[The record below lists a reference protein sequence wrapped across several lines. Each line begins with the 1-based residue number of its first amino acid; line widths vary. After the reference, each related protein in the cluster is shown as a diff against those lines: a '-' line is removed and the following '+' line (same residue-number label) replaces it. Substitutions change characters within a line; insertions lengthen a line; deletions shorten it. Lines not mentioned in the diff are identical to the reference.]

1 MIPCLF
7 DSGLTTAPVN
17 GALGI
22 GKLSDCISCLI
33 TREINGQYEL
43 EMVYP
48 VAGLHY
54 AELELRRL
62 LWVKPDQYTDPQL
75 FRIWKITRPMLGAV
89 TVCARH
95 IAYDLQGYVCAPFSF
110 TAENIGDALL
120 GIYDNT
126 FPADGPISVT
136 TSRTTTGR
144 FTVSVPTAVWNLL
157 GGQEGSL
164 LDAYGGEWD
173 FDNFT
178 VESKNRLGADRGFVI
193 RYGKNLKTLQQDENC
208 AAVYTGVYPYWM
220 GADGNIVVLPEQ
232 VVNAPGTF
240 DFSRYYPLDLSDRWQ
255 EAPDEA
261 TLRAAAESYIVSNE
275 IGVPEVSIDVDFV
288 ALWQTE
294 DYKGLAPLE
303 KVAIGDTVSVV
314 FERLGVDATARVVG
328 VTYDCLLDRYNTIT
342 VGRVKQNLP
351 SIIARQEK
359 ALEEKPTKGLVE
371 QIAENLGKAM
381 LGVHG
386 GAVRLL
392 DTNGDGLPDELYIA
406 DNENEALA
414 TKVWRFNYEGWA
426 ASTTG
431 YAGPYIMGATLDDG
445 ILANAI
451 TAAQLTAGTIRS
463 ADGETV
469 NIDLDNG
476 IVRLNV
482 GSNGYFQLNG
492 YNLDDYFNISLDE
505 NNRVVVRI
513 GSSDN
518 GIVLKQMNDRIAFCD
533 SDGTELAYWNNNS
546 FIIAQLQ
553 IFQLGT
559 GFAMVAQEN
568 GSVSVVYPE

>member
-1 MIPCLF
+1 
-7 DSGLTTAPVN
+7 
-17 GALGI
+17 
-22 GKLSDCISCLI
+22 
-33 TREINGQYEL
+33 
-43 EMVYP
+43 
-48 VAGLHY
+48 
-54 AELELRRL
+54 
-62 LWVKPDQYTDPQL
+62 
-75 FRIWKITRPMLGAV
+75 MLDV
-89 TVCARH
+89 
-95 IAYDLQGYVCAPFSF
+95 
-110 TAENIGDALL
+110 
-120 GIYDNT
+120 
-126 FPADGPISVT
+126 
-136 TSRTTTGR
+136 
-144 FTVSVPTAVWNLL
+144 
-157 GGQEGSL
+157 
-164 LDAYGGEWD
+164 YGGEWD

-178 VESKNRLGADRGFVI
+178 VTSVNRLGADRGFVI
-193 RYGKNLKTLQQDENC
+193 RYGKNLKTLQQEENC
-208 AAVYTGVYPYWM
+208 AAVYTGVYPYWQST
-220 GADGNIVVLPEQ
+220 DGQIVTLPEQ
-232 VVNAPGTF
+232 VVNVTGSF
-240 DFSRYYPLDLSDRWQ
+240 DFDRIYPLDLSDRWQ

-261 TLRAAAESYIVSNE
+261 TLRAAAESYITANN
-275 IGVPEVSIDVDFV
+275 IGVPDVSITVDFV

-294 DYKGLAPLE
+294 NYKNLAPLE
-303 KVAIGDTVSVV
+303 RVAIGDTVSVI
-314 FERLGVDATARVVG
+314 FEKLGVDASARVVAIQ
-328 VTYDCLLDRYNTIT
+328 YDCLLERYNNITI
-342 VGRVKQNLP
+342 GRVKQNLP
-351 SIIARQEK
+351 AMIAQQEK
-359 ALEEKPTKGLVE
+359 ALEEVPTKGLVE

-414 TKVWRFNYEGWA
+414 SKVWRFNYEGCA

-431 YAGPYIMGATLDDG
+431 YGGPFIMGATLDEG

-505 NNRVVVRI
+505 NDRVVVRI

-533 SDGTELAYWNNNS
+533 SDGNELAYWNNNS

-553 IFQLGT
+553 IFQLGP

>member
-1 MIPCLF
+1 MIPAIF
-7 DSGLTTAPVN
+7 ESTVSTAPAD
-17 GALGI
+17 GAVGL
-22 GKLSDCISCLI
+22 GKLTDCISCVI

-43 EMVYP
+43 EMKYP
-48 VAGLHY
+48 VTGLHY
-54 AELELRRL
+54 GELELRRL

-75 FRIWKITRPMLGAV
+75 FRIWKITRPMLGVV

-95 IAYDLQGYVCAPFSF
+95 IAYDLQGYVCAPFTF
-110 TAENIGDALL
+110 TATNIGDALL

-126 FPADGPISVT
+126 FPADGDISVT
-136 TSRTTTGR
+136 TSRTTSGR
-144 FTVSVPTAVWNLL
+144 FTVSAPTAVWNLL

-164 LDAYGGEWD
+164 LDVYGGEWD

-178 VESKNRLGADRGFVI
+178 VTSVNRLGADRDFVI
-193 RYGKNLKTLQQDENC
+193 RYGKNLKTLQQEENC
-208 AAVYTGVYPYWM
+208 AAVYTGVYPYWQST
-220 GADGNIVVLPEQ
+220 DGQIVTLPEQ
-232 VVNAPGTF
+232 VVNVTGTF
-240 DFSRYYPLDLSDRWQ
+240 DFDRIYPLDLSGNWI

-261 TLRAAAESYIVSNE
+261 TLRAAAESYITANK
-275 IGVPEVSIDVDFV
+275 IGVPDVSITVDFV

-294 DYKGLAPLE
+294 NYKNLAPLE
-303 KVAIGDTVSVV
+303 LVAIGDTVSVI
-314 FERLGVDATARVVG
+314 FEKLGVDASARVVAIQ
-328 VTYDCLLDRYNTIT
+328 YDCLLERYNNITI
-342 VGRVKQNLP
+342 GRVKQNLP
-351 SIIARQEK
+351 AMIAKQEK
-359 ALEEKPTKGLVE
+359 ALEETPTKGLVE

-431 YAGPYIMGATLDDG
+431 YGGPYIMGATLDDG

-482 GSNGYFQLNG
+482 GAGGYFQLNG
-492 YNLDDYFNISLDE
+492 YNLDDYFNISVDE
-505 NNRVVVRI
+505 NDKVVVRI

-518 GIVLKQMNDRIAFCD
+518 GIVLKQMADRIAFCD

-546 FIIAQLQ
+546 FSIAQLQ
-553 IFQLGT
+553 IFQLGP

>member
-1 MIPCLF
+1 MIPALF
-7 DSGLTTAPVN
+7 EDGLTAAPAD
-17 GALGI
+17 GAVGL
-22 GKLSDCISCLI
+22 GKLTDCLSCVV
-33 TREINGQYEL
+33 TREVNGQYEL
-43 EMVYP
+43 EMRYP
-48 VAGLHY
+48 VTGIRYDAL
-54 AELELRRL
+54 ALRRL
-62 LWVKPDQYTDPQL
+62 LFVKPDQYTDPQL
-75 FRIWKITRPMLGAV
+75 FRIYKITRPMLGVV

-95 IAYDLQGYVCAPFSF
+95 IAYDLQGYVCAPFTL
-110 TAENIGDALL
+110 TATTIGDALL
-120 GIYDNT
+120 GIQNNT
-126 FPADGPISVT
+126 FPVDCPISLTTTRT
-136 TSRTTTGR
+136 TSGR
-144 FTVSVPTAVWNLL
+144 FSVSVPTAIWNLL
-157 GGQEGSL
+157 AGQQGSL
-164 LDAYGGEWD
+164 LDVYGGEWD

-178 VESKNRLGADRGFVI
+178 VTSKTRLGADRGFLI

-208 AAVYTGVYPYWM
+208 ASVYTAVYPYWISV
-220 GADGNIVVLPEQ
+220 DGDLAVLPEQ
-232 VVNAPGTF
+232 VISAPGTY
-240 DFSRYYPLDLSDRWQ
+240 DYDRIYPLDLSDRFQ

-261 TLRAAAESYIVSNE
+261 SLRAAAQSYMDNNE
-275 IGVPEVSIDVDFV
+275 IGVPDVSITVDFV

-294 DYKGLAPLE
+294 NYKDLVPLE
-303 KVAIGDTVSVV
+303 RVAIGDTVKVE
-314 FERLGVDATARVVG
+314 FEQLGVDATARVVG
-328 VTYDCLLDRYNTIT
+328 IQYDCLLDRYNTIT
-342 VGRVKQNLP
+342 VGKVKQNLA
-351 SIIARQEK
+351 SIVAKTEK
-359 ALEEKPTKGLVE
+359 KAEEAPTKGLVE
-371 QIAENLGKAM
+371 QIAENLGKAL

-414 TKVWRFNYEGWA
+414 SKVWRFNYEGWA

-431 YAGPYIMGATLDDG
+431 YGGPYIMGATLDDG

-482 GSNGYFQLNG
+482 GAGGYFQLNG

-505 NNRVVVRI
+505 NDKVVVRI

-518 GIVLKQMNDRIAFCD
+518 GIVLKQMADRIAFCD

-546 FIIAQLQ
+546 FSLAELQ
-553 IFQLGT
+553 IFQLGP

-568 GSVSVVYPE
+568 GSVSVVYPG

>member
-1 MIPCLF
+1 MIPAIF
-7 DSGLTTAPVN
+7 ESTVSMAPADGAVGL
-17 GALGI
+17 
-22 GKLSDCISCLI
+22 GKLTDCISCVI

-43 EMVYP
+43 EMKYP
-48 VAGLHY
+48 ITGLHY
-54 AELELRRL
+54 GELELRRL
-62 LWVKPDQYTDPQL
+62 LWVRPDQYTDPQL
-75 FRIWKITRPMLGAV
+75 FRIWKITRPMLGVV

-95 IAYDLQGYVCAPFSF
+95 IAYDLQGYVCAPLSF

-232 VVNAPGTF
+232 VVNAAGAF
-240 DFSRYYPLDLSDRWQ
+240 DFSRIYPLDLSDRWQ

-261 TLRAAAESYIVSNE
+261 TLRSAADSYITSNN
-275 IGVPEVSIDVDFV
+275 IGVPDVSITVDFV

-294 DYKGLAPLE
+294 NYKDLAPLE
-303 KVAIGDTVSVV
+303 RVAIGDTVAVV
-314 FERLGVDATARVVG
+314 FEKLGVDASARVVAIQ
-328 VTYDCLLDRYNTIT
+328 YDCLLERYNSITI
-342 VGRVKQNLP
+342 GRVKQNLP
-351 SIIARQEK
+351 AMIAQQEK
-359 ALEEKPTKGLVE
+359 ALEETPTKGLVE

-406 DNENEALA
+406 DNEDEALA

-431 YAGPYIMGATLDDG
+431 YGGPFLMGATLDDG

-451 TAAQLTAGTIRS
+451 TAAQLKAGTIQS
-463 ADGETV
+463 ADGEAV

-505 NNRVVVRI
+505 NDRVVVRI

-518 GIVLKQMNDRIAFCD
+518 GIVLKQMSDRIAFCD
-533 SDGTELAYWNNNS
+533 SDGNELAYWNNNS
-546 FIIAQLQ
+546 FSIAQLQ
-553 IFQLGT
+553 IFQLGP

>member
-1 MIPCLF
+1 MIPAIF
-7 DSGLTTAPVN
+7 ESTVSTAPAD
-17 GALGI
+17 GAVGL
-22 GKLSDCISCLI
+22 GKLTDCISCVI

-43 EMVYP
+43 EMKYP
-48 VAGLHY
+48 ITGLHY
-54 AELELRRL
+54 GELELRRL

-75 FRIWKITRPMLGAV
+75 FRIWKITRPMLGVV

-95 IAYDLQGYVCAPFSF
+95 IAYDLQGYVSAAFTF
-110 TAENIGDALL
+110 TATNIEDALIGL
-120 GIYDNT
+120 YDNT
-126 FPADGPISVT
+126 FPADGPIRVT

-144 FTVSVPTAVWNLL
+144 FTVTQPTAVWNLL
-157 GGQEGSL
+157 AGQEGSL
-164 LDAYGGEWD
+164 LDVYGGEWD

-208 AAVYTGVYPYWM
+208 ASVYTAVYPFWR
-220 GADGNIVVLPEQ
+220 GADGSDVVLTEQ
-232 VVNAPGTF
+232 VLNVPGTF
-240 DFSRYYPLDLSDRWQ
+240 DFVRIYPLDLSDRWQ

-261 TLRAAAESYIVSNE
+261 TLRAAAESYITANN
-275 IGVPEVSIDVDFV
+275 IGVPDVSITVDFV

-294 DYKGLAPLE
+294 NYKDLAPLE
-303 KVAIGDTVSVV
+303 RVAIGDTVAVV
-314 FERLGVDATARVVG
+314 FEKLGVDASARVVAIQ
-328 VTYDCLLDRYNTIT
+328 YDCLLERYNTIT
-342 VGRVKQNLP
+342 IGRVKQNLP
-351 SIIARQEK
+351 AMIAQQEK
-359 ALEEKPTKGLVE
+359 ALEEAPTKGLVE

-414 TKVWRFNYEGWA
+414 NKVWRFNYEGWA

-431 YAGPYIMGATLDDG
+431 YGGPFIMGATLDDG

-482 GSNGYFQLNG
+482 GAGGYLQLNG

-505 NNRVVVRI
+505 NDRVVVRI

-518 GIVLKQMNDRIAFCD
+518 GIVLKQMSDRIAFCD
-533 SDGTELAYWNNNS
+533 SDGNELAYWNNNS
-546 FIIAQLQ
+546 FSIAQLQ
-553 IFQLGT
+553 IFQLGP

>member
-1 MIPCLF
+1 MIPSIF
-7 DSGLTTAPVN
+7 ESTITTAPAD
-17 GALGI
+17 GAVGI
-22 GKLSDCISCLI
+22 GKLTDCISCVI

-43 EMVYP
+43 EMKYP
-48 VAGLHY
+48 ITGIHY
-54 AELELRRL
+54 GELELRRL
-62 LWVKPDQYTDPQL
+62 LWVKPDQYTAPQL
-75 FRIWKITRPMLGAV
+75 FRIWKITRPMMGVV

-95 IAYDLQGYVCAPFSF
+95 LAYDLQGYVCAPFTF
-110 TAENIGDALL
+110 TAENIADALMGL
-120 GIYDNT
+120 DDNT
-126 FPADGPISVT
+126 FPAVRPIEVT

-144 FTVSVPTAVWNLL
+144 FTVTVPTAVWNLL
-157 GGQEGSL
+157 GGQQGSL
-164 LDAYGGEWD
+164 LDVYGGEWD

-178 VESKNRLGADRGFVI
+178 VESKNRLGADRGFAI

-208 AAVYTGVYPYWM
+208 AAVYTAVYPYWM
-220 GADGNIVVLPEQ
+220 SADEQIVVLPEQ

-261 TLRAAAESYIVSNE
+261 TLRAAAESYITSNN
-275 IGVPEVSIDVDFV
+275 IGVPDVSITVDFV

-294 DYKGLAPLE
+294 NYKDLAPLE
-303 KVAIGDTVSVV
+303 MVAIGDDVTVT
-314 FERLGVDATARVVG
+314 FEKLGVDASARVVAT
-328 VTYDCLLDRYNTIT
+328 VYDCLLNRYNSIT

-351 SIIARQEK
+351 AMIAQQEK
-359 ALEEKPTKGLVE
+359 ILEVTPTKGLVE
-371 QIAENLGKAM
+371 QIAESLGKAM

-431 YAGPYIMGATLDDG
+431 YGGPYIMGATLDDG

-451 TAAQLTAGTIRS
+451 TAAQLKAGTIQS
-463 ADGETV
+463 ADGEAV
-469 NIDLDNG
+469 YMDLDNG
-476 IVRLNV
+476 IVRINAAN
-482 GSNGYFQLNG
+482 GGYFAING

-505 NNRVVVRI
+505 NDRVVVRI

-518 GIVLKQMNDRIAFCD
+518 GIVLKQMSDRIAFCD

-546 FIIAQLQ
+546 FSIAQLQ
-553 IFQLGT
+553 LFQLGP

-568 GSVSVVYPE
+568 GSVSIVYPG